1 MEEKDKETIKKE
13 RKIEKKVKKFMKA
26 VREFLKSKS
35 GGVVPPEYEC
45 SLLLL
50 ETYYEQFI
58 KLSDELD
65 SLDSYLVMGRYSEV
79 PHPLL
84 SARDKASTR
93 LESLMKELGLTLR
106 AQAKLEIVE
115 PSKGEENPLES
126 FIKNKRIEKRG

>member
-1 MEEKDKETIKKE
+1 MEENNSNKIKNQK
-13 RKIEKKVKKFMKA
+13 KIEKKVKKFMRA
-26 VREFLKSKS
+26 VKEFLKSKN
-35 GGVVPPEYEC
+35 GGDVPPEYEC
-45 SLLLL
+45 SLILL
-50 ETYYEQFI
+50 ETYYEQFLQ
-58 KLSDELD
+58 LSDELD

-84 SARDKASTR
+84 SARDKASVR

-126 FIKNKRIEKRG
+126 FIKNKRVEKR